1 MRQSEFKKR
10 YDPDL
15 DMYVMRHVEGEGI
28 GSMLK
33 SVGKKIFGKTGKKLA
48 KKAASSTAKT
58 AATKTGEYAG
68 MKAGEKIVGL
78 LSKDRTT
85 TQPVQMAPNIFSQQA
100 PTTSLTTPK
109 ELTREEILQ
118 RLNSMAGGK
127 LRKKRFIKSYNI

>member
-48 KKAASSTAKT
+48 KKAASSAAKT

-68 MKAGEKIVGL
+68 KKAGEKIVGL
-78 LSKDRTT
+78 LSQNRPN
-85 TQPVQMAPNIFSQQA
+85 TQPVQMTPNIFSQQIPVQSA
-100 PTTSLTTPK
+100 PK
-109 ELTREEILQ
+109 ELTREEVNDRVSQILAVG
-118 RLNSMAGGK
+118 RLRRS
-127 LRKKRFIKSYNI
+127 RFI